1 MLPNGRRLG
10 AHLPLGHGMVRAA
23 DRAARIGAS
32 ALQVFSD
39 NPASWHRRP
48 TLPRELPAFRDRLA
62 EHDIAP
68 LSIHAPYL
76 VNLAGPEPDLHER
89 SVTVLANEL
98 RVAAAYGAR
107 YVNVHVGSHRGAG
120 PDAGLERLAEGIRKV
135 VELAAAD
142 DGPGPSRDPGR
153 DPGRSLGRSLGR
165 DPGRDPGQDLGRD
178 PGQADVILV
187 LENGAGGGFGMGATF
202 DELQRIDE
210 AVVGAGVDRRRFGY
224 CLDTAHA
231 WGAGYPID
239 TPQGVDV
246 MLAEFEDRL
255 GLDRLHLVHL
265 NDSRAE
271 RGSLSD
277 RHEHLGGGLIGALGL
292 GRMVTHPALDHVT
305 YILETPGMEAGYDE
319 VNILRVLEMA
329 AGRPLADLPPE
340 AYAARAS
347 RGRSAP
353 AEDPHGPPVPA
364 PTNPRRAP

>member
-23 DRAARIGAS
+23 DRAAAIGAS

-39 NPASWHRRP
+39 NPASWRRRP
-48 TLPRELPAFRDRLA
+48 TLPRELPAFRDRLVK
-62 EHDIAP
+62 HDIAP

-89 SVTVLANEL
+89 SVMVLANEL
-98 RVAAAYGAR
+98 HVAAAYGAR
-107 YVNVHVGSHRGAG
+107 FVNVHVGSHRGAG
-120 PDAGLERLAEGIRKV
+120 PDAGMERLAEGIRHV
-135 VELAAAD
+135 FELVAAD
-142 DGPGPSRDPGR
+142 AG
-153 DPGRSLGRSLGR
+153 
-165 DPGRDPGQDLGRD
+165 PGQDPA
-178 PGQADVILV
+178 PGLHHVILV

-202 DELQRIDE
+202 EELRRIDE
-210 AVVGAGVDRRRFGY
+210 AVAGAGVDRRRFGY

-239 TPQGVDV
+239 TPQGVAE

-255 GLDRLHLVHL
+255 GLDRLHMVHL

-277 RHEHLGGGLIGALGL
+277 RHEHVGGGLIGAMGL
-292 GRMVTHPALDHVT
+292 GRVVTHPTLDHVT

-319 VNILRVLEMA
+319 INIRRVLDMA

-340 AYAARAS
+340 AFAARAS

-353 AEDPHGPPVPA
+353 AESPDDLPVSDLTPH
-364 PTNPRRAP
+364 RAELP

>member
-10 AHLPLGHGMVRAA
+10 AHLPLGSGMVRAA
-23 DRAARIGAS
+23 DRAAMIGAS

-39 NPASWHRRP
+39 NPASWRRRP
-48 TLPRELPAFRDRLA
+48 TLPRELPAFRDRLV

-120 PDAGLERLAEGIRKV
+120 PDAGLERLAEGIRQV
-135 VELAAAD
+135 FELVAMDA
-142 DGPGPSRDPGR
+142 GPGPDE
-153 DPGRSLGRSLGR
+153 
-165 DPGRDPGQDLGRD
+165 
-178 PGQADVILV
+178 VILV
-187 LENGAGGGFGMGATF
+187 LENGAGGGAGMGARF
-202 DELQRIDE
+202 EELRRIDE
-210 AVVGAGVDRRRFGY
+210 AVAGAGVDRSRFGY

-239 TPQGVDV
+239 TPQGVDET
-246 MLAEFEDRL
+246 LAEFEDLL
-255 GLDRLHLVHL
+255 GLGRLHMVHL

-271 RGSLSD
+271 CGSLSD
-277 RHEHLGGGLIGALGL
+277 RHEHVGAGMIGALGL
-292 GRMVTHPALDHVT
+292 GRVVTHPALDHVT

-319 VNILRVLEMA
+319 INIRRVLDMA

-340 AYAARAS
+340 AFAARAS

-353 AEDPHGPPVPA
+353 AEDQDEPPVSG
-364 PTNPRRAP
+364 PTRRRVVP